1 MDILE
6 LCDEILDENREILEL
21 LKQSEIK
28 DDIVETILSILK
40 DKAQTNNEADALKL
54 WNSYKQELLKGIKF
68 EKLG

>member
-40 DKAQTNNEADALKL
+40 DKAHTNNEADALKL
-54 WNSYKQELLKGIKF
+54 WNSYKQELLRR
-68 EKLG
+68 